1 MGFIQ
6 FPLYKF
12 KNNSLFNMICG
23 QQADFPITKTWNT
36 KWLFLS
42 TSVLCSAISNFP
54 QVEFSATW
62 SDTNDD
68 KRL

>member
-1 MGFIQ
+1 
-6 FPLYKF
+6 
-12 KNNSLFNMICG
+12 MICG
-23 QQADFPITKTWNT
+23 QQEDFPITKTWNT